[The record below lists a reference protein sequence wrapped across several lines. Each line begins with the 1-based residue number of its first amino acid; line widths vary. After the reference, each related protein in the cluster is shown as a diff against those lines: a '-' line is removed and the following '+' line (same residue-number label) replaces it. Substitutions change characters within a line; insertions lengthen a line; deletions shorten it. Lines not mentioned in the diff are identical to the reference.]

1 LALGLCVAAAP
12 LSPLSG
18 QGILDRLENKVRE
31 RVERKTE
38 EAVDKTVDKAA
49 NTAEHAVRCVVGEDA
64 CIKAAKAKGAPVVV
78 TDTQGAPVTG
88 RDSAAAIAQ
97 ATQDT
102 APIAAP
108 AAPAVPTGPAAST
121 EPGCIL
127 PIQRGDRLRGGRT
140 LSAERR
146 TAMEEALIRV
156 HEVVRT
162 APSLAALR
170 GGTVASRS

>member
-1 LALGLCVAAAP
+1 MIRRPYSVALALGLCVAAAP

-121 EPGCIL
+121 EPG
-127 PIQRGDRLRGGRT
+127 PD
-140 LSAERR
+140 SAEK
-146 TAMEEALIRV
+146 TPLSS
-156 HEVVRT
+156 VRT
-162 APSLAALR
+162 PILTRPAA
-170 GGTVASRS
+170 